1 MCSRRHATRLCT
13 REPGTGSE
21 YMHTHQCTIS
31 RDEAPRSGAATHG
44 MRMALSQKRWATRYL
59 DRWRARRGDS
69 TAPGDQRAS
78 GAGDPVTGVRGATMR
93 FEGTLVRD
101 GRFWL
106 AEIPL
111 LNGMTQGRTRKEAL
125 EMAADWLETMIDR
138 DGFRATVHPQG
149 ARDFEISGSDAAA
162 MTALLLRR
170 RRQASGASL
179 RQVAERLGASS
190 RNAYARYERGDA
202 VPTMEKLD
210 ALLKAASP
218 GGDFVIRDSRR

>member
-1 MCSRRHATRLCT
+1 
-13 REPGTGSE
+13 
-21 YMHTHQCTIS
+21 
-31 RDEAPRSGAATHG
+31 
-44 MRMALSQKRWATRYL
+44 
-59 DRWRARRGDS
+59 
-69 TAPGDQRAS
+69 
-78 GAGDPVTGVRGATMR
+78 MR

-111 LNGMTQGRTRKEAL
+111 LNGLTRGRTRKEAL

-138 DGFRATVHPQG
+138 EGFRATVHPQG

-202 VPTMEKLD
+202 VPSMEKLD

-218 GGDFVIRDSRR
+218 GGDFVIRDSHQ